1 MLLPTRKGWVLIW
14 ILLKEKI
21 EVDLIN
27 ISSCIEFLES
37 MEFIAFNFLSPD
49 YVLLCFIEL
58 SGLVIV
64 FGDSRFGIKS
74 SSELTVLG
82 VLQIY

>member
-1 MLLPTRKGWVLIW
+1 
-14 ILLKEKI
+14 
-21 EVDLIN
+21 
-27 ISSCIEFLES
+27 

>member
-1 MLLPTRKGWVLIW
+1 
-14 ILLKEKI
+14 
-21 EVDLIN
+21 VDLIN

-37 MEFIAFNFLSPD
+37 VEFIAFNFLSPD